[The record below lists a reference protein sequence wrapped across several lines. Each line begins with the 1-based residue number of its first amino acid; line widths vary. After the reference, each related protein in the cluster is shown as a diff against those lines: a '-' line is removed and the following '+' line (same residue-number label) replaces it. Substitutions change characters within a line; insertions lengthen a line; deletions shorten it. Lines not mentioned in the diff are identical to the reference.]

1 MSLILTPQ
9 VRCGILLKHRH
20 STKCQEPMFAR
31 GSEVDGLFVDSSPLL
46 SRHQR
51 ARELEFAELK
61 PSTFDLSRQDRGVY
75 LESDLLCK

>member
-31 GSEVDGLFVDSSPLL
+31 GSEVDGLLVDNSPLL

>member
-31 GSEVDGLFVDSSPLL
+31 GSEVVLDSSPLL

-61 PSTFDLSRQDRGVY
+61 PSTFDLSRQVRGVY
-75 LESDLLCK
+75 LEPDLLCK